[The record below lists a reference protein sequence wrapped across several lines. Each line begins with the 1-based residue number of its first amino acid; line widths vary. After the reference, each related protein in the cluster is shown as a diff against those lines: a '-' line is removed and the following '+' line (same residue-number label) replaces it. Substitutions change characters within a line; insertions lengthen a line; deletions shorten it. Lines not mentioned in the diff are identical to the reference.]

1 MPQCDEAGE
10 AGETGGGL
18 RWDGRVS
25 AGNLLTA
32 VSIVVL
38 VTVWG
43 VRLEGRLNTE
53 MAMRQDLAQEVTQS
67 VQAVENQLAA
77 NDAHQ
82 QETDTDLK
90 GWLSRIDQRLQRL
103 VSVALRSKD
112 VGAGNPMGGP
122 SP

>member
-10 AGETGGGL
+10 AGEPGSGL

-32 VSIVVL
+32 ISIVVL

-53 MAMRQDLAQEVTQS
+53 MAMRQDLAEKVTGS

-82 QETDTDLK
+82 RETDTDLK
-90 GWLSRIDQRLQRL
+90 GWLSSIDQRLQRL
-103 VSVALRSKD
+103 VSVALRSGD
-112 VGAGNPMGGP
+112 VGAAHSMGGP

>member
-10 AGETGGGL
+10 PGSGL

-32 VSIVVL
+32 ISIVVL

-53 MAMRQDLAQEVTQS
+53 MAMRQDLAEKVTGS

-82 QETDTDLK
+82 RETDTDLK
-90 GWLSRIDQRLQRL
+90 GWLSSIDQRLQRL
-103 VSVALRSKD
+103 VSVALRSGD
-112 VGAGNPMGGP
+112 VGAAHSMGGP